1 VGAPALPHRDGARGP
16 FPTEAEPSDHLLLS
30 VQLELPLRADP
41 ALAEVYGAAAATAGE
56 GGGKRRRVER
66 GGGGGREGRDEALRT
81 AKTEE
86 LRAFIASADRTH
98 DFPASMNSF
107 ERRLVHE
114 ICEGLDLIHESQGE
128 GYDRFIRVEKK

>member
-1 VGAPALPHRDGARGP
+1 
-16 FPTEAEPSDHLLLS
+16 

-41 ALAEVYGAAAATAGE
+41 ALAEVYGAAWAAAAGE

-66 GGGGGREGRDEALRT
+66 GGGGGGGGGGREGRDEALRA

-86 LRAFIASADRTH
+86 LRAFLAGADRTH
-98 DFPASMNSF
+98 DFSASMNSF

-114 ICEGLDLIHESQGE
+114 ICEGLDLLHESHGE